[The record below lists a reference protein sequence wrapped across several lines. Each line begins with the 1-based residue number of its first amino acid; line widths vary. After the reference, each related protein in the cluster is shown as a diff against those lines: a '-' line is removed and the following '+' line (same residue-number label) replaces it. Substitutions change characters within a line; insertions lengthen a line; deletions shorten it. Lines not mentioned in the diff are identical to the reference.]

1 MKSNLPP
8 PLQDDPE
15 DKWSNIVLP
24 SLLLWCGDQANVWT
38 VADSDLTHVLI
49 AIIRH
54 VYPSFNL
61 THNDVKH
68 GSVIYNLACQRLAR
82 WRNTMGNSATH
93 IVKAFL
99 KENSIE
105 GITAMQMATQ
115 LLQGQAFAYEKFDST
130 DQPSAFQSPP
140 LLELLGLTHL
150 QDTIGWV
157 DIPGLDLPSKCD
169 HGIRGVLTLCTA
181 AIERAFQLAAIGKLE
196 IAQNQGD
203 GEEPTVSSRCNQKQ
217 PQTLNKATGK
227 SSTKGTAF
235 LLQNWGSQTS
245 SYYSSI
251 LNRSTDTLGNIVA
264 SALCFLATTN
274 SPPGSFRVTQPS
286 VSQLGLDPRSQMC
299 KPSAAHHANFP

>member
-1 MKSNLPP
+1 TKSTKSDLPP

-15 DKWSNIVLP
+15 DKWLNIVLP

-38 VADSDLTHVLI
+38 VADSNLTHVLV

-61 THNDVKH
+61 THND
-68 GSVIYNLACQRLAR
+68 ACQRLAR
-82 WRNTMGNSATH
+82 WCNTMGNSATR

-157 DIPGLDLPSKCD
+157 DVPGLDLPLKCD
-169 HGIRGVLTLCTA
+169 HGIRGVL
-181 AIERAFQLAAIGKLE
+181 
-196 IAQNQGD
+196 
-203 GEEPTVSSRCNQKQ
+203 
-217 PQTLNKATGK
+217 
-227 SSTKGTAF
+227 
-235 LLQNWGSQTS
+235 
-245 SYYSSI
+245 
-251 LNRSTDTLGNIVA
+251 
-264 SALCFLATTN
+264 ALC
-274 SPPGSFRVTQPS
+274 
-286 VSQLGLDPRSQMC
+286 
-299 KPSAAHHANFP
+299 